1 MTSIA
6 GQLIPKGKNKWLV
19 RIYLGTD
26 LKGKRSYYSKTINGT
41 KKEAQAYLN
50 KLLLEKDTGTFNRPT
65 KLFVTDLLSQWLNNA
80 VKQRVRDNT
89 FHSYKY
95 IVNKY
100 IEPYIGKYKLSQLTP
115 ALIQEF
121 YSKLLDTGISS
132 RTVRYAH
139 TLLKNALDQAIEWE
153 ILTKNPAN
161 KVTLPR
167 QQKNEM
173 KCLSPKEAEI
183 FINAIVY
190 SKWKALFSLLLTSGM
205 RPGEAL
211 GLKWQDF
218 NFNNNKVTICRTLV
232 RVGVGWSLEEPKTR
246 QSRRTIPIPPGTM
259 QDIKEHQE
267 DQLEQIKQSSTYNNQ
282 GFVFANGNGDPLVE
296 RNIVSRHFK
305 PILEREGLPNIRLYD
320 LRHTCATLLLYRE
333 VNPKIV
339 SERLGHASTTLTM
352 DIYSHVLPDMQQ
364 EASDKL
370 QEVFYSDD

>member
-1 MTSIA
+1 MA
-6 GQLIPKGKNKWLV
+6 GQLIPRGKNKWLV

-26 LKGKRSYYSKTINGT
+26 IKGKRSYYSKTINGT

-65 KLFVTDLLSQWLNNA
+65 KLFVTDLLNQWLNNA

-89 FHSYKY
+89 FHSYNY

-115 ALIQEF
+115 ALIQEL

-139 TLLKNALDQAIEWE
+139 ALLKNALDQAIEWE
-153 ILTKNPAN
+153 MLSKNPAN

-167 QQKNEM
+167 QQKQEM
-173 KCLSPKEAEI
+173 KYLSPREAEI

-218 NFNNNKVTICRTLV
+218 NFNNNRVTICRTLV
-232 RVGVGWSLEEPKTR
+232 RVGGGWSLEEPKTR
-246 QSRRTIPIPPGTM
+246 QSRRTIPIPPGTI

-267 DQLEQIKQSSTYNNQ
+267 GQLEHIKQSSTYNDQ

-305 PILEREGLPNIRLYD
+305 PILEKENLPNIRLYD
-320 LRHTCATLLLYRE
+320 LRHSCATLLLSQG

-352 DIYSHVLPDMQQ
+352 DIYSHVLPDMQK

-370 QEVFYSDD
+370 QEVFYSDN